1 MRKMTSDALKQLI
14 QENSAEAAHVDF
26 KQEWHRNKAK
36 LIHDILCLSNA
47 DYAGDRVLLFGIN
60 DNGEIIG
67 LKNDENRK
75 DNASLFDL
83 LTSSHFNRLP
93 DINIYTV
100 TVDGADIDVI
110 QIANSPYK
118 PYFLTKDK
126 TDNGT
131 IVRAG
136 GIVYSRN
143 GSRNTPINS
152 SASAAEIEN
161 MWRERFGL
169 DQTPAVRIKEYLL
182 DIHKWHF
189 GQLTYYYKPFPEFT
203 VQKNSEV
210 LSNLPADQE
219 WTRGCIG
226 YHYKPGNFAS
236 QILICY
242 HQTCLAEIYLVN
254 FDGDKRCIVAPS
266 SAPVGAGRFYY
277 YLKDSL
283 SFAYQKHMALRS
295 KSDDSTSL
303 KFPIEFGGDSFDI
316 PVFQDETE
324 LQFFLG
330 SLGGH
335 DTMEPTGDPSEQNRF
350 WYENFMRYKA
360 WRETNPHDFSTS
372 QPST

>member
-110 QIANSPYK
+110 QIANRPYK

-143 GSRNTPINS
+143 GSRNT
-152 SASAAEIEN
+152 
-161 MWRERFGL
+161 
-169 DQTPAVRIKEYLL
+169 
-182 DIHKWHF
+182 
-189 GQLTYYYKPFPEFT
+189 
-203 VQKNSEV
+203 V
-210 LSNLPADQE
+210 LS
-219 WTRGCIG
+219 
-226 YHYKPGNFAS
+226 
-236 QILICY
+236 
-242 HQTCLAEIYLVN
+242 
-254 FDGDKRCIVAPS
+254 
-266 SAPVGAGRFYY
+266 
-277 YLKDSL
+277 
-283 SFAYQKHMALRS
+283 
-295 KSDDSTSL
+295 
-303 KFPIEFGGDSFDI
+303 
-316 PVFQDETE
+316 DE
-324 LQFFLG
+324 
-330 SLGGH
+330 
-335 DTMEPTGDPSEQNRF
+335 
-350 WYENFMRYKA
+350 
-360 WRETNPHDFSTS
+360 
-372 QPST
+372 